1 MSAEHI
7 YVQRTVIDE
16 QLEVDHVKGKITMR
30 NLILLGAVG
39 AALALG
45 AAGANAQSILD
56 RPQSSPYVLV
66 QPLDAPPALSEGRSA
81 FTSGFDA
88 TVDASGEVR
97 GGPIKNNGQVPHL
110 DVR

>member
-1 MSAEHI
+1 
-7 YVQRTVIDE
+7 
-16 QLEVDHVKGKITMR
+16 MR

-56 RPQSSPYVLV
+56 RPQSSPYALV
-66 QPLDAPPALSEGRSA
+66 QPLDATPPLSEGRSA
-81 FTSGFDA
+81 FTGGFDA
-88 TVDASGEVR
+88 PVNVGGEVR
-97 GGPIKNNGQVPHL
+97 GGPIKNNGQVPQL